1 MPNGEVHQNS
11 IPSQVQCNAS
21 AIWVLWNNGPGM
33 MEEGYVGARST
44 DRGRTWRLVFA
55 NRFFGVK
62 APHELDPYLGPW
74 ALRGHVAYFVGSC
87 PACSVGELQGTI
99 WLWVTKNGG
108 LTFRDYKVPAL
119 TGYGPTLIRVSGS
132 DVTIIARRVVR
143 KVNSPPY
150 EIYTHKAVTLHVA

>member
-1 MPNGEVHQNS
+1 MS
-11 IPSQVQCNAS
+11 STRIS
-21 AIWVLWNNGPGM
+21 ARGLSAATSPTSS
-33 MEEGYVGARST
+33 ARARRAAWET
-44 DRGRTWRLVFA
+44 
-55 NRFFGVK
+55 
-62 APHELDPYLGPW
+62 
-74 ALRGHVAYFVGSC
+74 
-87 PACSVGELQGTI
+87 LQGTI

-119 TGYGPTLIRVSGS
+119 TGYGPTLIRVSGR